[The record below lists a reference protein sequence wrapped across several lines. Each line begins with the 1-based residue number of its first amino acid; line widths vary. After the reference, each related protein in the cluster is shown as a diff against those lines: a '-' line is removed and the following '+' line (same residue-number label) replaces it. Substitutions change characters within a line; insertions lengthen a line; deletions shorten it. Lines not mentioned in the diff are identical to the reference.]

1 MKFFKFFS
9 YSVRNLSCAFPPTT
23 SISGGRSST
32 RRHLMKMEMWNWIL
46 EILRNQETMTKKTH
60 TQTYWH
66 ASSQTNVF
74 IECGLNNEIQIQK
87 KTGNNPNNYLVNDF
101 LSLLFWHIDCA
112 WTEKAMQTN
121 VVAHIKSNVV
131 KQRNK
136 REKKPHQHRCHFG
149 WGRARAC
156 TFYMFKRLIAMTPH
170 NASETQHNILTF

>member
-32 RRHLMKMEMWNWIL
+32 REHLMKMEMWNWIL
-46 EILRNQETMTKKTH
+46 EILCNQETMTKKNTH
-60 TQTYWH
+60 KNIL
-66 ASSQTNVF
+66 ACIKSNTNVF
-74 IECGLNNEIQIQK
+74 KECGLNNEIQIQKKK

-131 KQRNK
+131 KQRI
-136 REKKPHQHRCHFG
+136 REEKNHTSTDVTLVEAALVRVLSICL
-149 WGRARAC
+149 RD
-156 TFYMFKRLIAMTPH
+156 
-170 NASETQHNILTF
+170 